1 MPSQPH
7 ETPTSTRIAEIVGRL
22 GIPSRSAPVGETLT
36 FDDLALE
43 VLGPI
48 RRYASPN
55 DQSVVLRVH
64 GPNGV
69 RLLLTGDIETHA
81 QADLVG
87 LDAEVLKV
95 PHQGAATSDLEW
107 LASVGARLAVV
118 SVGPND
124 FGHPSADVV
133 AALEAAGA
141 VVHRTDQNGDAVVDL
156 SGDVDDATQDAKLPP
171 VFRGTLQAGE
181 HHLEFGDV
189 TYVMGVINLS
199 PESKNAHTVA
209 TTPGEARS
217 LADRYRQWGA
227 DLVEVGGQSSH
238 YDNPTIEA
246 DEETKRVVP
255 AVEALVADG
264 HIVVVDTWKPEVAH
278 AAIEAGAAV
287 INDTGGFRS
296 AEMRRVV
303 APTDAAVIAVYVEG
317 DDPHAVDE
325 VSIGPTRPDRWST
338 PSVAFSRMSARR
350 SAPGCSSTRGSPS
363 TTEATIGPTRGSNSR
378 SYARVPS
385 SLRSS
390 DPSSSRSPGRQTST
404 G

>member
-1 MPSQPH
+1 MTTRPR
-7 ETPTSTRIAEIVGRL
+7 TP
-22 GIPSRSAPVGETLT
+22 
-36 FDDLALE
+36 
-43 VLGPI
+43 
-48 RRYASPN
+48 
-55 DQSVVLRVH
+55 
-64 GPNGV
+64 
-69 RLLLTGDIETHA
+69 
-81 QADLVG
+81 
-87 LDAEVLKV
+87 
-95 PHQGAATSDLEW
+95 
-107 LASVGARLAVV
+107 
-118 SVGPND
+118 
-124 FGHPSADVV
+124 
-133 AALEAAGA
+133 
-141 VVHRTDQNGDAVVDL
+141 
-156 SGDVDDATQDAKLPP
+156 KLPP

-217 LADRYRQWGA
+217 LAARYRQWGA

-325 VSIGPTRPDRWST
+325 VSIGPHKTR
-338 PSVAFSRMSARR
+338 SVVDAFGRLL
-350 SAPGCSSTRGSPS
+350 
-363 TTEATIGPTRGSNSR
+363 EDVGP
-378 SYARVPS
+378 
-385 SLRSS
+385 SLRSRVLL
-390 DPSSSRSPGRQTST
+390 DPGIAINYRGDYRAYTRFQLEVIRQSSLFAPLERPLVIPIPRKADIHWVSAYITLALEYGADMIRVHDVAVAARLVRLWEREVDS
-404 G
+404 